1 MSKWSLHVSF
11 SFFFFFVG
19 FDYGSWADVVVVHA
33 FDVDRIDS
41 DSLDDACVLFK
52 YEDDFMLADKD
63 PCFAISW
70 T

>member
-1 MSKWSLHVSF
+1 MYRLV
-11 SFFFFFVG
+11 FFLLVFFY
-19 FDYGSWADVVVVHA
+19 YGSWADVVVVHA